1 MTSVVVYIPARC
13 VCAELMWTDPNSP
26 VILVDLY
33 CGLTV
38 KWCKRYAR
46 YYEHYTDT
54 VRDKNTN
61 IHAIQVTYLKQHR
74 METVHK
80 PVLQHYVAAEYSYST
95 SYHK

>member
-38 KWCKRYAR
+38 K
-46 YYEHYTDT
+46 
-54 VRDKNTN
+54 
-61 IHAIQVTYLKQHR
+61 
-74 METVHK
+74 
-80 PVLQHYVAAEYSYST
+80 
-95 SYHK
+95 